1 MSCLTLRIYSAILC
15 TRILLN
21 LNGYFYKFSTS
32 MKSTIPHL
40 YFMMMKNILHLLPP
54 PGISTTRSLCRS
66 RTRCWRSTRSGR
78 SGSSPRRT
86 WRTWRGVGLSLSWP
100 ARRRCPRRVLALR
113 ALHRTSP
120 RRHVCRFSYSLEEVA
135 KRWERKHQNLRAI
148 CYKSEIWR
156 I

>member
-1 MSCLTLRIYSAILC
+1 MFSIFNLFKARSTSSWTTLTSTWRRRRASSSPCSTSMKYSQYSFCKNILLNQYATFFSNSVKMSCLTLRIYSAILC

-21 LNGYFYKFSTS
+21 LNGYFYKFSNS

-40 YFMMMKNILHLLPP
+40 FFMMMNILLHFLPP

-86 WRTWRGVGLSLSWP
+86 
-100 ARRRCPRRVLALR
+100 
-113 ALHRTSP
+113 
-120 RRHVCRFSYSLEEVA
+120 
-135 KRWERKHQNLRAI
+135 
-148 CYKSEIWR
+148 
-156 I
+156 